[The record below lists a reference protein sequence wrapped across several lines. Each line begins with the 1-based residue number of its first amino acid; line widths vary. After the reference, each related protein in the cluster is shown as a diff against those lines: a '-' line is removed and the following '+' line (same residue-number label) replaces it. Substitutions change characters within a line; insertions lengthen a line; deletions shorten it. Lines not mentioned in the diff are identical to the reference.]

1 MINLE
6 VKVKDLKSQ
15 IEIIQ
20 DFLDK
25 RSLFSEKIAN
35 YFSGLEN
42 CFDLQEKEK
51 NQLIKEKITK
61 FYALRLKDMEEKTKH
76 LQSVWDEKSE
86 FINNEFIKIFGRE
99 FNYNCTC
106 YVNLN
111 PVYPRYIDSKSF
123 DVNLDVTVDQF
134 LSACAHEI
142 THFAWF
148 DVWKEN
154 FPNMKKRDR
163 ERPSKTWLISEIVV
177 DPIFKYSKL
186 KELSKIRPAYSYF
199 YDEKIGDKK
208 LIEVVREM
216 YKKYDLVEFQKE
228 MFQMFLNMD
237 TDYLI
242 R

>member
-1 MINLE
+1 MIKLKVE
-6 VKVKDLKSQ
+6 VKDLESQ

-20 DFLDK
+20 SFLSK

-42 CFDLQEKEK
+42 CFELQEDEK
-51 NQLIKEKITK
+51 NELIKEKITK
-61 FYALRLKDMEEKTKH
+61 FYALRLKDMQEKAKQ
-76 LQSVWDEKSE
+76 LQEVWNEKMD
-86 FINNEFIKIFGRE
+86 FINEEFIKIFGRE
-99 FNYNCTC
+99 FDYNCTC

-123 DVNLDVTVDQF
+123 DVNLDVTSDQF

-163 ERPSKTWLISEIVV
+163 ERPSKVWLISEIVV
-177 DPIFKYSKL
+177 DPIFKYSRL
-186 KELSKIRPAYSYF
+186 KELSNIKPAYSYF
-199 YDEKIGDKK
+199 YKEKIGNRN
-208 LIEVVREM
+208 LIDLVREI
-216 YKKYDLVEFQKE
+216 YQGKDIKEFQKD
-228 MFQMFLNMD
+228 MFKLFDKLN

>member
-20 DFLDK
+20 SFLDK

-35 YFSGLEN
+35 YFTGLEN
-42 CFDLQEKEK
+42 CFELQKEEK

-61 FYALRLKDMEEKTKH
+61 FYALRLKDMEEKAKF
-76 LQSVWDEKSE
+76 LQSTWNEKSE
-86 FINNEFIKIFGRE
+86 FINNEFKNIFGRE
-99 FNYNCTC
+99 FNYDCTC

-123 DVNLDVTVDQF
+123 DVNLDVTTDQF

-142 THFAWF
+142 AHFAWF

-163 ERPSKTWLISEIVV
+163 ERPSLPWLISEIVV
-177 DPIFKYSKL
+177 DPIFKFSGL
-186 KELSKIRPAYSYF
+186 KTLSKIRPAYSYF
-199 YDEKIGDKK
+199 YEEKIGDRG
-208 LIEVVREM
+208 LMEVVREM
-216 YKKYDLVEFQKE
+216 YKNNDLVKFQKE
-228 MFQMFLNMD
+228 MYQMFLNMN

-242 R
+242 K